1 MVGGRGEREGK
12 RKKKVKKKEQKEQ
25 TIFTPWPFNFKHLS
39 GKQKIQDQCN
49 SEPEAVKTC
58 IFTAWSATVMI
69 LVKHFLATH
78 LKCPD
83 YL

>member
-1 MVGGRGEREGK
+1 MVGGQRGEGRE
-12 RKKKVKKKEQKEQ
+12 KKKKSEKKEQKEH

-83 YL
+83 CL